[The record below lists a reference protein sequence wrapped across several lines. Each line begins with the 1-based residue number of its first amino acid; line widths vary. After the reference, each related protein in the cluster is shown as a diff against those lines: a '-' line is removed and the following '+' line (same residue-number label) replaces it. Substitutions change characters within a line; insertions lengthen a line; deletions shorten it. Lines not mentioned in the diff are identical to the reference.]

1 MTKKWN
7 KMLDRLEKRAGE
19 IKSLEIKLAEQ
30 EATNEQYCKWW
41 LEEQEKVTK
50 LESDVA
56 DLKAK
61 LALTPAERIVA
72 DAAEAVDEILN
83 DEVSR

>member
-19 IKSLEIKLAEQ
+19 IKSLEIRLAKQKEDSAQ
-30 EATNEQYCKWW
+30 FYKWW
-41 LEEQEKVTK
+41 QDEVAVTEQLEKDAV
-50 LESDVA
+50 

-61 LALTPAERIVA
+61 LALTPADQMA
-72 DAAEAVDEILN
+72 PAVKLTIDEILN
-83 DEVSR
+83 EDS

>member
-19 IKSLEIKLAEQ
+19 IKSLEIKLAKQKEDSAQ
-30 EATNEQYCKWW
+30 FYKWW
-41 LEEQEKVTK
+41 QDEVAVTEQLEKDAV
-50 LESDVA
+50 

-61 LALTPAERIVA
+61 LEVA
-72 DAAEAVDEILN
+72 DLAPELEPFARAETR
-83 DEVSR
+83 DEVS

>member
-19 IKSLEIKLAEQ
+19 IKSLEIKLAKQKEESAQ
-30 EATNEQYCKWW
+30 FYKWW
-41 LEEQEKVTK
+41 QDEVAVTEQLEKDAV
-50 LESDVA
+50 

-61 LALTPAERIVA
+61 LEVA
-72 DAAEAVDEILN
+72 DLAPELEPFARAETR
-83 DEVSR
+83 DEVS